1 MITYGIGFLSL
12 LQELW
17 DSHPCVTDT
26 WYDDDAGEGLIL
38 RHIPAHF
45 KDLQVRVPPQGKFP
59 ELTKRILFV
68 DPQNVARS
76 EEFFLGMVI
85 MVVTGIRYLI
95 GFIGDQAVE
104 NTWLDEKVQKLADPE
119 RTLFGVA
126 HKHLQLS

>member
-1 MITYGIGFLSL
+1 M
-12 LQELW
+12 
-17 DSHPCVTDT
+17 
-26 WYDDDAGEGLIL
+26 
-38 RHIPAHF
+38 
-45 KDLQVRVPPQGKFP
+45 
-59 ELTKRILFV
+59 
-68 DPQNVARS
+68 ARS